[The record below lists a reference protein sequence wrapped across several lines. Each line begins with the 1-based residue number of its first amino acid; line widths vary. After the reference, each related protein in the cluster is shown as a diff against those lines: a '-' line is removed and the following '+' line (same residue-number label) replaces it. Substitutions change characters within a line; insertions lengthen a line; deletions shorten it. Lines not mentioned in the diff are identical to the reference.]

1 MAKAETPAID
11 ALDAD
16 TPAMVDEQTPAWM
29 HPPVLEQRRRRQKRR
44 RSMSK
49 NSPRL
54 AGGSVGVVAV
64 EPLPAFTLPPS
75 PPSAS
80 ARVGPPSPTG
90 TVGALTNRWCPPPPS
105 ADTPV
110 SVPDA
115 GLRFGKKDSGG
126 VWRASGEEIRDLSFD
141 LVRTSERRNGSYA
154 GGRG

>member
-16 TPAMVDEQTPAWM
+16 TPAVVDEQAPAVDASSS
-29 HPPVLEQRRRRQKRR
+29 PQRR

-54 AGGSVGVVAV
+54 AGGSAGVVAA
-64 EPLPAFTLPPS
+64 EPLPASTLPPS

-90 TVGALTNRWCPPPPS
+90 TVGALANRWCPPPPS
-105 ADTPV
+105 ADTPI
-110 SVPDA
+110 PDA
-115 GLRFGKKDSGG
+115 GLRFGKKDSVG

-141 LVRTSERRNGSYA
+141 LVRTSE
-154 GGRG
+154 